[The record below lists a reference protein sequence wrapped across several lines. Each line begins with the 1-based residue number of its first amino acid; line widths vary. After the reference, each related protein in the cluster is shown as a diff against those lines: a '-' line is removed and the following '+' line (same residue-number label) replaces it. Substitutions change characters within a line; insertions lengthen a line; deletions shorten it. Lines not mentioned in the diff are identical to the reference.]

1 MENSFVY
8 YFMLLGLVVIMMWL
22 AGLLEVRQAKEKI
35 KR

>member
-1 MENSFVY
+1 MIHTSVY

-22 AGLLEVRQAKEKI
+22 AGLIEVRQAKEKI